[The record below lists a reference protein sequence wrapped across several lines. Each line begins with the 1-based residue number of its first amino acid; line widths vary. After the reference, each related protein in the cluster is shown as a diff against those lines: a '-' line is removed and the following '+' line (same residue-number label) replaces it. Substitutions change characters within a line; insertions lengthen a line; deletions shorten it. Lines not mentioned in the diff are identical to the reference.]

1 MIEYVLGVC
10 VGALVIVALISAVS
24 LALRRLRG

>member
-10 VGALVIVALISAVS
+10 VGALVVVAVICAVS
-24 LALRRLRG
+24 LALRRIGN